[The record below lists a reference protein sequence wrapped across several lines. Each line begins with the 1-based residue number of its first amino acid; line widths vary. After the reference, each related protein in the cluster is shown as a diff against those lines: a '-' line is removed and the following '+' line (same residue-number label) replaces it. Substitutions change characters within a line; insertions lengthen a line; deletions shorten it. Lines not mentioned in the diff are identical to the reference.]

1 MAMNRKVFL
10 QHTGVLGAGL
20 IAAPVSFGRTAADF
34 PVVRVAENQRHFK
47 SDAIENAIKVFQ
59 SRVKN
64 KELGWLFNNCFPNTL
79 DTTVFYDEKN
89 GIPDTYV
96 ITGDIDAMWL
106 RDSSAQ
112 VFPYLYFTKQDP
124 ALHKLI
130 AGVIRKQT
138 CFILKDPY
146 ANAFYNDDNKISE
159 WKETDITDMKPGIHE
174 RKWEVDSLCYPMRLA
189 YRFWKETGD
198 TAPFDPKWKEGIAVT
213 LKTFKEQ
220 QRKNGP
226 GPYTFQRKT
235 SWATDGVPMG
245 GYGYPAKPVGLICS
259 LFRPSDDATIFPYL
273 IPSNLFA
280 VVSLKRASEMVKIIS
295 KDELLAANLLK
306 LANEVEAALKQYAIT
321 SHPRFGKLYAY
332 EINAYGSHV
341 LMDDANVPSLLGLPY
356 LGAIRRDDPVYTTT
370 RNYVWSAEN
379 PFFFKG
385 TAAEG
390 IGGPHIGKDMVWPM
404 SITMKALT
412 ATDDKEVK
420 WCIDTLQKT
429 HGGTGFMHESFH
441 KDDPKKF
448 TRKWF
453 AWSNTLFGELLWKT
467 FKERPGLLG

>member
-1 MAMNRKVFL
+1 MNRKTFI
-10 QHTGVLGAGL
+10 QQTGLLGAGL
-20 IAAPVSFGRTAADF
+20 VLNKFSFAGSNEF
-34 PVVRVAENQRHFK
+34 PGVRIAENQRHFK
-47 SDAIENAIKVFQ
+47 SDVIESAIKSFQ
-59 SRVKN
+59 SKVNN

-79 DTTVFYDEKN
+79 DTTVFYHEKN
-89 GIPDTYV
+89 GVPDTYV

-112 VFPYLYFTKQDP
+112 VYPYVQFAKQDP

-130 AGVIRKQT
+130 AGVIHKQT
-138 CFILKDPY
+138 HFILKDPY

-159 WKETDITDMKPGIHE
+159 WKATDITDMKPGIHE
-174 RKWEVDSLCYPMRLA
+174 RKWEIDSLCYPIRLA
-189 YRFWKETGD
+189 YHFWKVTGD
-198 TAPFDPKWKEGIAVT
+198 VSPFDAKWKEGIALT

-220 QRKNGP
+220 QRKNGQS
-226 GPYTFQRKT
+226 PYKFERKT
-235 SWATDGVPMG
+235 SWATDGVALG

-259 LFRPSDDATIFPYL
+259 MFRPSDDATIFPYL
-273 IPSNLFA
+273 VPSNLFA
-280 VVSLKRASEMVKIIS
+280 VVSLRQAAEMIKLVS
-295 KDELLAANLLK
+295 KDATLAGSLSA
-306 LANEVEAALKQYAIT
+306 LADEVAAALKQYAIT
-321 SHPRFGKLYAY
+321 SHPKFGKLYAY
-332 EINAYGSHV
+332 EINAFGSHV

-356 LGAIRRDDPVYTTT
+356 LGAVSAQDPLYKAT
-370 RNYVWSAEN
+370 RSYVWSEEN

-385 TAAEG
+385 RAAEG

-412 ATDDKEVK
+412 STDDKEIR

-441 KDDPKKF
+441 KDDPAKF

-467 FKERPGLLG
+467 FKERPALLA